1 MIRPAT
7 PDDIPTI
14 IDMIHGLAE
23 YEKAPDQVK
32 NTPDLLREALFRP
45 SPSVF
50 CHMATDGDRA
60 TGFAIWFVSY
70 STWTGTHGVYL
81 EDLFVRPEHRR
92 GGYGRELLTELA
104 RICVERGY
112 DRFEWSVL
120 DWNAPAIDFY
130 RSLGAEPQDEWDR
143 YRLAGPA
150 LEKLAATERKL

>member
-32 NTPDLLREALFRP
+32 NTPDLLREALFGS

-50 CHMATDGDRA
+50 CHMATDGDSA

-150 LEKLAATERKL
+150 LEKLAATERKQ